1 MSRIPL
7 HLRGIGLTS
16 IDLGAERVTDDRIQ
30 AELYSFFA
38 QGFDV
43 TVEVP
48 LRAKLFQVADD
59 DFVLSFVMHHISTDG
74 FSMGPLT
81 RDVMVAYEA
90 RTRASVPAWAP
101 LPVQYADY
109 SLWQREVLGSEDDP
123 QSMIAKQ
130 IAFWSD
136 ALADLPEQLDLPGD
150 RPRPEIASGRGANHS
165 FTIEPQLWSELDELA
180 KATNATPFMVIHSAL
195 AVLLARLSAT
205 TDIAIGAPIA
215 GRGEAELDDVIGM
228 FVNTLVL
235 RTEVDPSAAFTTLL
249 ASARETDL
257 QAFAHSDLP
266 FERLVEVLDPVRSRA
281 HHPLFQ
287 VALAFQNLGQNS
299 LALPGLTAAEFE
311 IDETVAK
318 FDLQLTISEVSEGLS
333 ATFTYATD
341 LFDESTVASMAT
353 RFERIL
359 AAVVADRSTIVGD
372 VDILDSVER
381 SLVLEGWNDTAREV
395 GGVSVLD
402 GFDAQ
407 VAASP
412 DAVALSFEG
421 VSLSY
426 AEFDARVNRFARY
439 LVSVGVGP
447 ESLVGVAVRR
457 SVDLLVAVYG
467 VLRAGGGYVPVDPDQ
482 PAERNGYVL
491 AAASPVCVVSTSDVG
506 FDAGVVPV
514 VEVDVVDVS
523 GFSDAPV
530 SDVDRV
536 APLRSGNTAYV
547 IFTSGSTGRP
557 KGVSV
562 SHAAIVNRLA
572 WMQDEYGLDSSDV
585 VLQKTPV
592 SFDVSVW
599 ELFVPLAVGAR
610 LVVATHDGHRDP
622 GYLASVVAAESVSM
636 VSFVPSMLEVFV
648 DQLVDASEAT
658 ISRLGGG
665 GLGSLRVIFAAGEAL
680 PASVVGRVLSV
691 LPSSHASTPS

>member
-1 MSRIPL
+1 M
-7 HLRGIGLTS
+7 
-16 IDLGAERVTDDRIQ
+16 
-30 AELYSFFA
+30 
-38 QGFDV
+38 
-43 TVEVP
+43 
-48 LRAKLFQVADD
+48 
-59 DFVLSFVMHHISTDG
+59 
-74 FSMGPLT
+74 
-81 RDVMVAYEA
+81 
-90 RTRASVPAWAP
+90 
-101 LPVQYADY
+101 
-109 SLWQREVLGSEDDP
+109 
-123 QSMIAKQ
+123 
-130 IAFWSD
+130 
-136 ALADLPEQLDLPGD
+136 
-150 RPRPEIASGRGANHS
+150 
-165 FTIEPQLWSELDELA
+165 
-180 KATNATPFMVIHSAL
+180 
-195 AVLLARLSAT
+195 
-205 TDIAIGAPIA
+205 
-215 GRGEAELDDVIGM
+215 
-228 FVNTLVL
+228 
-235 RTEVDPSAAFTTLL
+235 
-249 ASARETDL
+249 
-257 QAFAHSDLP
+257 
-266 FERLVEVLDPVRSRA
+266 
-281 HHPLFQ
+281 
-287 VALAFQNLGQNS
+287 
-299 LALPGLTAAEFE
+299 
-311 IDETVAK
+311 
-318 FDLQLTISEVSEGLS
+318 
-333 ATFTYATD
+333 
-341 LFDESTVASMAT
+341 
-353 RFERIL
+353 
-359 AAVVADRSTIVGD
+359 
-372 VDILDSVER
+372 
-381 SLVLEGWNDTAREV
+381 
-395 GGVSVLD
+395 SVLD

-536 APLRSGNTAYV
+536 SPLRSGNTAYV

-557 KGVSV
+557 KGVAV
-562 SHAAIVNRLA
+562 SHRSVVNQVSWLA
-572 WMQDEYGLDSSDV
+572 ERYAVSGSDV
-585 VLQKTPV
+585 VLFKTPV
-592 SFDVSVW
+592 TFDVSVW

-691 LPSSHASTPS
+691 LPSVEVHNLYGPTEFTVHATAAGPLDGVGVVVPMGAPVWNSSVLVLDSRLRPVPVGVAGELYLSGVQVARGYFGRVDLSAERFVANPFGGVGSRMYRTGDVVRWIGVSGELEYVGRSDFQVKLRGQRIELGEIEAAVRDQVGVGSVVVVVWRDQLVAYVTAA